1 MSDYA
6 LYTVE
11 KDGKTVKL
19 KSSQL
24 STVVL
29 SKVFGLFPESILL
42 LSDDGYVETAD
53 NEGRFHDVDDLPVWT
68 VSGESMRPADSASG
82 SSVITQYSYQ
92 PPASKASKRG
102 RGKGRWTPMFTTATF
117 GQRQKPPG
125 VRAQEAAALEEPG
138 CSSLAPN
145 PVVWRKYIEI
155 CKWSEHDQQWKK
167 FTNLP
172 IEMTEATATV
182 PRVTQMVAD
191 DVFGGDE
198 AVLLDID
205 YLKIPDTATTMGEKK
220 IVMHAVN
227 TFQLTID
234 IPAHGQHKY

>member
-1 MSDYA
+1 MSDYK

-19 KSSQL
+19 KTSQL
-24 STVVL
+24 TTQVL

-53 NEGRFHDVDDLPVWT
+53 NDGRFHDVDDLPVWT
-68 VSGESMRPADSASG
+68 VSGESMRPENSASG
-82 SSVITQYSYQ
+82 NSSITAYSYQ
-92 PPASKASKRG
+92 PAVASKASKRG
-102 RGKGRWTPMFTTATF
+102 RGKARWTPTLTTAMF

-125 VRAQEAAALEEPG
+125 VRAQEAALEEPG
-138 CSSLAPN
+138 CSTIATQN

-155 CKWSEHDQQWKK
+155 CKWSEHDNQWKK
-167 FTNLP
+167 FSNLP
-172 IEMTEATATV
+172 IEMTDATATV

-205 YLKIPDTATTMGEKK
+205 YLKIPDTATTRGR
-220 IVMHAVN
+220 
-227 TFQLTID
+227 
-234 IPAHGQHKY
+234 PAQIMLS